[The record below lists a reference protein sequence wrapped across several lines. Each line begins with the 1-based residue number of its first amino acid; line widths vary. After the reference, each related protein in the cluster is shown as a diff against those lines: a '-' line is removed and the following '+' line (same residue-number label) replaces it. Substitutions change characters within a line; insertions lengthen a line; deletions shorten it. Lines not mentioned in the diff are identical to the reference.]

1 MPWPK
6 SSQWLKWATRF
17 SDPPVQCPQGDGQSC
32 FFYPCSFIKQTV
44 GFTHTVQPVDLS
56 SLTHPIPWELWKGGW
71 KVLRYVLA
79 RIWRSWKSSS
89 TSAQRMQLSPCDR
102 HSAGNEFSWLPERPW
117 QPTCQ
122 PWVKGRIKQWRTGRW
137 WSRFNGC
144 ERTDWQSYSWEHGR
158 DQQIMGMGIAT
169 TNC

>member
-1 MPWPK
+1 MGNQVSW
-6 SSQWLKWATRF
+6 STSTI
-17 SDPPVQCPQGDGQSC
+17 QCLQRWWSNPALL
-32 FFYPCSFIKQTV
+32 YPCSFIKQTV
-44 GFTHTVQPVDLS
+44 GFTHTRPACWSVIFDS
-56 SLTHPIPWELWKGGW
+56 SIPWELWKRRMES
-71 KVLRYVLA
+71 VEEYVLA

-102 HSAGNEFSWLPERPW
+102 HSAGNEFFSWLPERPW

-122 PWVKGRIKQWRTGRW
+122 PWVKGRGSNSEEQVDGEAGSMAVKEQI
-137 WSRFNGC
+137 
-144 ERTDWQSYSWEHGR
+144 WQSYSWEHGR